1 MEVYYVFMNFDPEYN
16 RLRADGSKKGNET
29 LYAYL
34 SNKHN
39 RLLAELLRPN
49 TYKKISSLAIIDA
62 FAVEITQ
69 EQASVLR
76 SSKEVRL
83 VEKNQEIA

>member
-62 FAVEITQ
+62 FA
-69 EQASVLR
+69 ASVLR